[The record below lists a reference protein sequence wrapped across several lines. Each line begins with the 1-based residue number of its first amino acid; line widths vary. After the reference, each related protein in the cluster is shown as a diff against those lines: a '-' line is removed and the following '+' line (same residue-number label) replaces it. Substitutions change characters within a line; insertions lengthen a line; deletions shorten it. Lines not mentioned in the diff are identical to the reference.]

1 MKSLMRS
8 AWVASSTFDVGSR
21 NSVAQICLPPSPLL
35 AIATRISGPD
45 QTMYRSFLLKVT
57 KPDFG

>member
-1 MKSLMRS
+1 
-8 AWVASSTFDVGSR
+8 
-21 NSVAQICLPPSPLL
+21 LPPSPLL
-35 AIATRISGPD
+35 AIAPGISGPD